1 MVGEEAQGAGPGAP
15 VPGLARSL
23 RARFAR
29 LRGEEPEVPLARG
42 AGGEPGVPSSESA
55 RRGEL
60 GAGAG
65 PGEDLILARER
76 FTNRVARFLTLAGSR
91 REALLPGLLEDVE
104 VFRSWGAGGPLLDAA
119 LALEGGG
126 EAGDE
131 GREALLEAMLGPLV
145 LREASRRLE
154 GAAGSERERL
164 SRLIVRSAGLG
175 GRER

>member
-1 MVGEEAQGAGPGAP
+1 MVGEDAQGAGPGAP

-23 RARFAR
+23 RSRFAR
-29 LRGEEPEVPLARG
+29 LRGEESEVASARG
-42 AGGEPGVPSSESA
+42 ARGEPGVPSSGSGRREES
-55 RRGEL
+55 

-65 PGEDLILARER
+65 PAEELILARER
-76 FTNRVARFLTLAGSR
+76 FTNRVARFLTLSGDR

-119 LALEGGG
+119 LALEAGG
-126 EAGDE
+126 GDE

-175 GRER
+175 GPKG